1 MYQPYT
7 RADVHASA
15 QRKRF
20 TYISTFAGG
29 GGSSMGYKLAGG
41 HLLAMNQF
49 QQIAADTYK
58 MNLDSTHQVVRT
70 LTDES
75 DASHGDEY
83 IGSAPVGI
91 ANNSGDII
99 MSTKL
104 VTRQNYG
111 IQVTEQNGIANLE
124 SNQNDWVY
132 IYSRDPDNDDDD
144 DDPKDT

>member
-1 MYQPYT
+1 
-7 RADVHASA
+7 
-15 QRKRF
+15 
-20 TYISTFAGG
+20 
-29 GGSSMGYKLAGG
+29 
-41 HLLAMNQF
+41 MN
-49 QQIAADTYK
+49 DPYK

-75 DASHGDEY
+75 DARHGDDY

-91 ANNSGDII
+91 ENNSGDII

-124 SNQNDWVY
+124 SNQ
-132 IYSRDPDNDDDD
+132 SR
-144 DDPKDT
+144 